1 MPSRYVVMAA
11 EDARA
16 QSVVGAPK
24 KPESDWN
31 YDHAVLVDTER
42 NIVVWQDWDVDDT
55 PEDMYL
61 HRNLRT
67 FVDELNRLA
76 EEVRG

>member
-16 QSVVGAPK
+16 QNVSDAPE
-24 KPESDWN
+24 KPESDWD

-42 NIVVWQDWDVDDT
+42 NTVVWQDWDVGDT

-76 EEVRG
+76 EEVQG